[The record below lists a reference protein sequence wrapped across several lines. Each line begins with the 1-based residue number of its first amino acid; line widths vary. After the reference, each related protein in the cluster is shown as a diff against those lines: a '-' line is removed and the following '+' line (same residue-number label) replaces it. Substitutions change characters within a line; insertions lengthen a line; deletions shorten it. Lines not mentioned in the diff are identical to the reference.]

1 MRRGMQAVADSC
13 RIRYAHSRRLPEL
26 DVSLRAVRQASS
38 RVAQD
43 QSQDDDE
50 GQEVRRHPPPP
61 SRALPPRR
69 CWSVLRRCDRACKV
83 IRVFKTHILP
93 GYASATVIL

>member
-69 CWSVLRRCDRACKV
+69 CWSVLR
-83 IRVFKTHILP
+83 VFKTHILP

>member
-1 MRRGMQAVADSC
+1 
-13 RIRYAHSRRLPEL
+13 
-26 DVSLRAVRQASS
+26 VSLRAVRQASS

-69 CWSVLRRCDRACKV
+69 CWSVLRRCDRACKEV
-83 IRVFKTHILP
+83 LCVCLREGRVFITAGPITKLFAGLVDTKTHILP
-93 GYASATVIL
+93 VFIL